1 MHSRDQVDERVDI
14 VPFDVDEEY
23 CSIKSY
29 LCSEEFPVNLSKRDS
44 LQRKCKK
51 FVVKDGL
58 LYHCTS
64 KGMKE
69 VDYLRHLHG
78 AAKFPRRSNFS

>member
-1 MHSRDQVDERVDI
+1 MKFCSPVHTRDQVDERVDV
-14 VPFDVDEEY
+14 VPFDDSTMEEEEY

-29 LCSEEFPVNLSKRDS
+29 LCSGEFPVNLSKRDKDS
-44 LQRKCKK
+44 LRIRIRRKCKK

-64 KGMKE
+64 KG
-69 VDYLRHLHG
+69 
-78 AAKFPRRSNFS
+78 

>member
-1 MHSRDQVDERVDI
+1 MHVACMEE
-14 VPFDVDEEY
+14 EEY

-29 LCSEEFPVNLSKRDS
+29 LCSGEFPVNLSKRDKDS
-44 LQRKCKK
+44 LRRKCKK

-69 VDYLRHLHG
+69 VDY
-78 AAKFPRRSNFS
+78 